1 MTNSE
6 YFEFTVEDNYSSK
19 RIDIFLAEQIPAY
32 SRSSIQ
38 KLIKNGCVIHNSKI
52 SISPKIKVNAG
63 DHIELTAPNLSNN
76 SIPLAENIDLKILY
90 EDDDIIIINKQP
102 GIVVHP
108 GAGTKSATIV
118 NALMNRFENFADHF
132 SDKSRPGIVHRLDK
146 DTSGCLI
153 IAKNQIN
160 LDKLIS
166 LFKRHKIKKTYL
178 ALVAG
183 HIKDPKG
190 TINSKIGRHP
200 VNRKKMAILG
210 NSGKEAITHYKVLD
224 KFIINNTPASAVEI
238 DLETGRTHQIRVHM
252 ASIHHPVLGD
262 KTYGG
267 HQKTTLSRQLLHAWK
282 LTIIHPSTR
291 NEMSFTAPIPEDIK
305 QYYNTN
311 NEEK

>member
-1 MTNSE
+1 MTNSTH
-6 YFEFTVEDNYSSK
+6 FNFIVEEDSSAK
-19 RIDIFLAEQIPAY
+19 RIDIFLAEKIPDY
-32 SRSSIQ
+32 SRSAIQ
-38 KLIKNGCVIHNSKI
+38 KLIKNGHATHNSTK
-52 SISPKIKVNAG
+52 SLSPKIKVHT
-63 DHIELTAPNLSNN
+63 DDRIELTTPNLS
-76 SIPLAENIDLKILY
+76 SDSTPLAEKIELETLY
-90 EDDDIIIINKQP
+90 EDDDIMILNKQP

-108 GAGTKSATIV
+108 GAGTQSGTIV

-153 IAKNQIN
+153 IAKDQIN

-183 HIKDPKG
+183 HIKDPTG

-200 VNRKKMAILG
+200 VNRKKMAILS
-210 NSGKEAITHYKVLD
+210 NSGKEAITHYRVLD
-224 KFIINNTPASAVEI
+224 KFILNNTPVSAVEI

-267 HQKTTLSRQLLHAWK
+267 HKKITISRQLLHAWK
-282 LTIIHPSTR
+282 VTIVHPSTR
-291 NEMSFTAPIPEDIK
+291 DEMSFTAPMPDDIK
-305 QYYNTN
+305 QYYNTDKE
-311 NEEK
+311 NE